1 MAKKPWKKGKK
12 KNPYNAKNPCFSCG
26 AECCRYFAVYI
37 EEPTDLD
44 EYDAVKW
51 YLHHKKVCV
60 YIDKEEDWYVH
71 VDNVCKQLGKG
82 GDTCKIYNSRPD
94 VCRNYEPGQCES
106 ADIDVGNIAEFYSV
120 EGLEEFFEL
129 NYRVV
134 GDDVKRRRKKLR
146 KLEEEKS

>member
-12 KNPYNAKNPCFSCG
+12 KNPYNTKNPCFGCG
-26 AECCRYFAVYI
+26 AECCKYFAVYI

-44 EYDAVKW
+44 EYDAIKW

-71 VDNVCKQLGKG
+71 VDNLCKQLSRDGKA
-82 GDTCKIYNSRPD
+82 CKIYDSRPD

-120 EGLEEFFEL
+120 EELEEFFEL

-134 GDDVKRRRKKLR
+134 GDDVKRRRKKYR
-146 KLEEEKS
+146 KLGFVRK